1 MQQKRGSESKY
12 YKDIS
17 MEFRNVSS
25 FLRIGI
31 NLSLLEIFI
40 FLKLLLVS
48 REVWKLGVDESRF
61 TEQQYTSSQ
70 LDDISLR
77 YSSRSQCMQQ
87 SGVCVG

>member
-1 MQQKRGSESKY
+1 MEGVLRRFFFSSDKDKLVFTWNIYLSK
-12 YKDIS
+12 
-17 MEFRNVSS
+17 VAT
-25 FLRIGI
+25 
-31 NLSLLEIFI
+31 
-40 FLKLLLVS
+40 